1 VSGDRGGAGGDG
13 RTSGLGRRGLLETE
27 QRAGPDRSVGA
38 TGPDARG
45 DRGLGGTDEG
55 GALDEGL
62 AVRGRQHVATGT
74 AFATLE
80 GQSGRTLTERPSTV
94 MTSGVLTSELLTSG
108 VLTSELLTSEVL
120 TSTFDVTSR
129 RATLIRRG
137 RGGGLR
143 HACGPLVWGW
153 CEHSTLARI
162 ILEV

>member
-1 VSGDRGGAGGDG
+1 VSGGRGGAGGDG
-13 RTSGLGRRGLLETE
+13 RTSSLGRRGLLETE

-94 MTSGVLTSELLTSG
+94 MTSGVLTSE
-108 VLTSELLTSEVL
+108 VL

>member
-1 VSGDRGGAGGDG
+1 VSGGRGGAGGDG

-27 QRAGPDRSVGA
+27 QRAGPDRSVSA
-38 TGPDARG
+38 AGPDARG
-45 DRGLGGTDEG
+45 DRCLGGTDEG

-94 MTSGVLTSELLTSG
+94 MTSGVLTSE
-108 VLTSELLTSEVL
+108 VL

>member
-1 VSGDRGGAGGDG
+1 M
-13 RTSGLGRRGLLETE
+13 
-27 QRAGPDRSVGA
+27 
-38 TGPDARG
+38 
-45 DRGLGGTDEG
+45 
-55 GALDEGL
+55 
-62 AVRGRQHVATGT
+62 RGRQHVATGT

-80 GQSGRTLTERPSTV
+80 GQSGGTLTERPSTV
-94 MTSGVLTSELLTSG
+94 MTSEVLTR
-108 VLTSELLTSEVL
+108 EVL